1 MLKSQGLTI
10 CYQRGVPVVQD
21 ISFEVKEGSC
31 TAFIGPNGSGKSTTI
46 KSICGLVAP
55 SAGGIWFNGERIDS
69 LPIYEI
75 AGRGISLVPEERRLF
90 SDMSVLEHLEL
101 GAYRCPRRDE
111 INKRLEAVFDYLPRL
126 EERKK
131 LPAHSLSGG
140 EQQMLAI
147 GRALMSQPRLLIMDE
162 PSFGL
167 SPVLVDQIKRI
178 ITKIR
183 ENTGM
188 TILVAEQN
196 ARLALSL
203 GDHCYVLESGRI
215 TLQGSTSE
223 LAQDERVRKT
233 YLGME

>member
-10 CYQRGVPVVQD
+10 CYQRGVPVVQG

-55 SAGGIWFNGERIDS
+55 SAGGIWFSGERIDS

-101 GAYRCPRRDE
+101 GAYRCPRRNE
-111 INKRLEAVFDYLPRL
+111 IEKRLQAVFDYLPRL
-126 EERKK
+126 EERKN

-203 GDHCYVLESGRI
+203 GDNCYVLESGRI
-215 TLQGSTSE
+215 TLEGSTSE